1 MRSRVLT
8 AALALAALVAVSAP
22 ALAGHRA
29 GGPPERARGYE
40 AYLQAQTL
48 LMSGHPDQA
57 ARVLDE
63 ATTSAAD
70 PGLLLEAAE
79 LHRLLEEPEAA
90 LDFVERALAARPGW
104 PEALG
109 LRAGIRMDAE
119 DPISEGTR
127 AAALDDLRFALR
139 ADPSSAE
146 GGKRLA
152 ELCVGTDCAAEAARV
167 LAAQTGSDPLPAER
181 ALLLARLDLDLG
193 RGDAAVALLRGVI
206 ASDPANLDAADLL
219 ATLFE
224 GMHRYEDAIA
234 VYAGI
239 LDPEH
244 PSGAILKRVALLQM
258 ELDRTGDAV
267 ETLLAA
273 EEADPGDYRIRLLL
287 AQVRDNAGDTE
298 GARADCE
305 RFLLVE
311 PENLDGLFERA
322 RLMRRQGESAASRRA
337 FEDLIER
344 ASTRLIP
351 APQKTT
357 LLTVAWAQVGVLAAS
372 ARDWDGAAEALEHA
386 VRLAHEPQ
394 DDVLRLLAR
403 AHLER
408 GDTEAADRVARAGLK
423 ARPGTDLFEIL
434 LAESMLVRGEV
445 PRALAGFEAILV
457 RHDHAAETTL
467 GIADTLMRRHRYAE
481 AEPFLAEALR
491 RQPGDDRLLFAQGA
505 VAERLGRFEVAE
517 RSLGR
522 AVVANPNNAMA
533 LNYLG
538 YMLAQRGRRLP
549 DSVLYVQ
556 RAVALDPENPAYL
569 DSLGFALFKLNRFAP
584 AEEMLRT
591 ALRYDSFDPAIRDH
605 LGDLLVA
612 TGRAAEAMREWEAAI
627 ANGHEEPERIR
638 AKVWRARRTLG
649 TGH

>member
-1 MRSRVLT
+1 MRNRALT
-8 AALALAALVAVSAP
+8 GTIALTALVAAAP
-22 ALAGHRA
+22 ALAGHRT
-29 GGPPERARGYE
+29 GGSPERARGYD

-48 LMSGHPDQA
+48 LMSGRPDQA

-63 ATTSAAD
+63 ATTSDAD

-79 LHRLLEEPEAA
+79 LHRLLDEPEAA
-90 LDFVERALAARPGW
+90 LAHVERALAARPGW
-104 PEALG
+104 PEALV

-119 DPISEGTR
+119 DPISDGTR
-127 AAALDDLRFALR
+127 SAALGDLRSALR

-152 ELCVGTDCAAEAARV
+152 ELCVGSDCAAEAAQV
-167 LAAQTGSDPLPAER
+167 LEAQTGPDPLPADR

-193 RGDAAVALLRGVI
+193 RGEAAVALLRGII

-224 GMHRYEDAIA
+224 GTRRYEDAIA

-258 ELDRTGDAV
+258 ELERTGDAV

-273 EEADPGDYRIRLLL
+273 EEADPGDYRVRLLL

-344 ASTRLIP
+344 ASTRP
-351 APQKTT
+351 VPEPQRTT
-357 LLTVAWAQVGVLAAS
+357 MLTVAWAQVGVLAAS

-386 VRLAHEPQ
+386 VRLAREPQ
-394 DDVLRLLAR
+394 DDLLRLLAR

-408 GDTEAADRVARAGLK
+408 GDTEAADRVARAGLA

-434 LAESMLVRGEV
+434 LAESMLVRGDV
-445 PRALAGFEAILV
+445 PQALAEFEAIV
-457 RHDHAAETTL
+457 ARHDHAVETTL
-467 GIADTLMRRHRYAE
+467 GVADTLMRRHRYAE
-481 AEPFLAEALR
+481 AEPFLTEALR
-491 RQPGDDRLLFAQGA
+491 RVPGDDRLLFARGA
-505 VAERLGRFEVAE
+505 VAERLGRFDIAE

-638 AKVWRARRTLG
+638 AKVSRARRTLG